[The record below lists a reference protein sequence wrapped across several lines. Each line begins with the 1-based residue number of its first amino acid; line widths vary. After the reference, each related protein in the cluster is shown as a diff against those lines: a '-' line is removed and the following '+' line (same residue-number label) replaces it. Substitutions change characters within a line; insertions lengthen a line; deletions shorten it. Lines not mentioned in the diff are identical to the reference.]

1 MNRVSSLIKLSLM
14 IILGWGSLPVVAQ
27 QEVSV
32 AVYAEHEQY
41 IAASAPYGLSWKLLE
56 LAAQSQGLILIPQK
70 GSWQG
75 GMSRLNANKVELMFP
90 AFKTQERA
98 QWALFTLPLLPT
110 GSSIF
115 TLRDKP
121 VNQLEDIN
129 FAKAMVGVVN
139 GSVQET
145 LAKEVGFEHIYSTTQ
160 REQLFTM
167 LKEKRLDYLF
177 VASAVVGYYCT
188 YFDELGENDC
198 LKQVGEDYGNK
209 FAHALSLNT
218 PASQTIMD
226 TINAGFVVVKDLPEV
241 QNLFNEFNYSEQ
253 DLSAWQ
259 LALTKH

>member
-1 MNRVSSLIKLSLM
+1 MV
-14 IILGWGSLPVVAQ
+14 ILGWGSLPVVAQ

-41 IAASAPYGLSWKLLE
+41 IASSAPYGLSWKLLE
-56 LAAQSQGLILIPQK
+56 FAAQSQQITLIPQK

-75 GMSRLNANKVELMFP
+75 GMSRLNASKVELMFP
-90 AFKTQERA
+90 AFKTQERN

-115 TLRDKP
+115 TLRDQP

-129 FAKAMVGVVN
+129 FAKATVGVVN

-167 LKEKRLDYLF
+167 LKEKRLDFLF

-188 YFDELGENDC
+188 YFDEQRETDC
-198 LKQVGEDYGNK
+198 LKQVGDEYGNK
-209 FAHALSLNT
+209 FARALSLNT
-218 PASQTIMD
+218 PTSQSIMD
-226 TINAGFVVVKDLPEV
+226 KINAGFAVIKDSPELI
-241 QNLFNEFNYSEQ
+241 NLFKQYHYSAQ
-253 DLSAWQ
+253 DLADWQ